1 MYSQNYDISR
11 TAYAGFNLPPQ
22 AIPTKEK
29 DEKWKSACLDSL
41 ENIAVRQISRNIEKY
56 ATVFRI
62 LEGDY
67 EYTDIMNSS
76 LFVSEVDN
84 LRSQAQIGKQLN
96 NYGFIEPIVNDMIG
110 EFIKSPNPI
119 TIEATDAFSVND
131 YIDLKTEKLWKG
143 VTAGLEDRLNR
154 KMIER
159 GIDPYQTQFQ
169 SEEESQQYQQQI
181 QQFKQENTPKEV
193 NDYMNTSWKAV
204 YIQWAEETMKEDY
217 GRFSLDKLDRKNLY
231 DYLATGKCFRH
242 IRTGYDYY
250 MPEHW
255 SVMETFYDDNA
266 EDVEEGD
273 YVGRLKYM
281 TGNQI
286 IAIVGHK
293 LTEKQQKQILR
304 SEDSKNYNYKSRTNQ
319 GNTVRGAL
327 ESWGGGLELL
337 PNQNMYPYQNAKWIQ
352 DETGID
358 LGMEELFPNG
368 GGASR
373 QSFFQASDRTDLIR
387 VTEGYWVSQQKVGR
401 ITIADEEGEITSEN
415 VTDELISKYLK
426 EFGIKT
432 LKETTIEEHEK
443 EPEAN
448 TIVWTYNPIVHYGLK
463 ICKNNTDLPDDLYID
478 GDAIQYQLKG
488 ESETY
493 HTKIPVVGINER
505 TSFVSRMEQEQIDY
519 NICLNMARDYAQKE
533 IGIFFL
539 MDLAA
544 LPHTIKDLG
553 DEEMIPKLMEVAR
566 ESGLMPIDTDPSN
579 TRSNFNQFQMVNMDL
594 TQAMLGKLQYAQSV
608 KRMAYEKIGY
618 NPERLG
624 TPTQTQTATATEQ
637 ATRASF
643 NQTEIWFDK
652 FSNFQKRYGEVHL
665 NVAQYMKKEGIDG
678 TVMFTD
684 SDKTKVFL
692 NMSDPYLPL
701 RRFRI
706 GLENNA
712 QRRSE
717 LDIIKRTYMSDN
729 TIEKDLE
736 SLAQVL
742 NSDSVSKILQ
752 VARINR
758 RMTELNQQKA
768 AEQRQKEIEMMST
781 AEAQKAQLERDW
793 KSKEKALDRQLSI
806 YEKQIVALGFAKEQ
820 DMNNNG
826 VSDIV
831 ETGELY
837 LKQMQH
843 QTDVVNADRAAQQN
857 ATKNETDRLL
867 AEKKLLIDEKKVE
880 VERYK
885 ADKALEVARENQT
898 KAEITANNRNKQKS

>member
-11 TAYAGFNLPPQ
+11 TAYSGFVLPPQ

-29 DEKWKSACLDSL
+29 NPDWIAACLDSL
-41 ENIAVRQISRNIEKY
+41 ENIAVRQITRNVSKY
-56 ATVFRI
+56 SSVYRI

-67 EYTDIMNSS
+67 EYTDVMSSS

-84 LRSQAQIGKQLN
+84 LRSQAQVGKKLN

-119 TIEATDAFSVND
+119 TIDATDAFSTND
-131 YIDLKTEKLWKG
+131 YIEFKTEKLWKG
-143 VTAGLEDRLNR
+143 VTAGLEDRLNQ
-154 KMIER
+154 KMLKM
-159 GIDPYQTQFQ
+159 GIDPYQTQFE
-169 SEEESQQYQQQI
+169 SEEESQQYQQQL

-193 NDYMNTSWKAV
+193 DDYMNTSWKAI

-217 GRFSLDKLDRKNLY
+217 GRFDLDELDRNNLY
-231 DYLATGKCFRH
+231 DFLATGKCFRH

-255 SVMETFYDDNA
+255 SVLDTFYDDNA
-266 EDVEEGD
+266 EKTEEGD
-273 YVGRLKYM
+273 YAGRLKYM

-286 IAIVGHK
+286 IAMIGHK
-293 LTEKQQKQILR
+293 LTEKQQKAILR
-304 SEDSKNYNYKSRTNQ
+304 SKDSKNYNYKSRSNQ
-319 GNTVRGAL
+319 SSTTKSML
-327 ESWGGGLELL
+327 ENWGGGLELL
-337 PNQNMYPYQNAKWIQ
+337 PNRNMYPYQNAKWIQ
-352 DETGID
+352 DETGVD
-358 LGMEELFPNG
+358 LGMQELFPNG
-368 GGASR
+368 NHFSR
-373 QSFFQASDRTDLIR
+373 EDYFSASDRTDLIR
-387 VTEGYWVSQQKVGR
+387 VTEGYWVSQQKVGL
-401 ITIADEEGEITSEN
+401 ITIEEEEGEVTTET
-415 VTDELISKYLK
+415 VTDELIPKYLK

-432 LKETTIEEHEK
+432 LKETTIEDYEK
-443 EPEAN
+443 NPEPN
-448 TIVWTYNPIVHYGLK
+448 TIVWTYNPIVHYGIK
-463 ICKNNTDLPDDLYID
+463 ISKENTDLDDDLYID
-478 GDAIQYQLKG
+478 GDAIEYQLKG
-488 ESETY
+488 ESETF

-544 LPHTIKDLG
+544 LPHNIKDLG
-553 DEEMIPKLMEVAR
+553 DEEMIPKLMDIAR
-566 ESGLMPIDTDPSN
+566 ESGFLPIDSDPSN

-594 TQAMLGKLQYAQSV
+594 TQAMLGKLQYAQSL

-624 TPTQTQTATATEQ
+624 TPTQQTATGIEQ

-652 FSNFQKRYGEVHL
+652 FSKFQKRYGEVHL
-665 NVAQYMKKEGIDG
+665 NVAQYMKKDGVDG

-717 LDIIKRTYMSDN
+717 LEIIKSTYMKDN

-758 RMTELNQQKA
+758 RMTEVNQQKA
-768 AEQRQKEIEMMST
+768 AEQRQKEIEMSIA
-781 AEAQKAQLERDW
+781 AEAEKAQIERDW
-793 KSKEKALDRQLSI
+793 KSQEAALDRQSSI
-806 YEKQIVALGFAKEQ
+806 YEKQIIALGFAKEQ
-820 DMNNNG
+820 DVNKND

-831 ETGELY
+831 ETGELT
-837 LKQMQH
+837 LKQMQY
-843 QTDVVNADRAAQQN
+843 QTEVVNAERLVQQN

-867 AEKKLLIDEKKVE
+867 AEKKLYIEEKKLDVE
-880 VERYK
+880 KYK
-885 ADKALEVARENQT
+885 ADKTLEVARENQT
-898 KAEITANNRNKQKS
+898 EAEILANRRNKQKS